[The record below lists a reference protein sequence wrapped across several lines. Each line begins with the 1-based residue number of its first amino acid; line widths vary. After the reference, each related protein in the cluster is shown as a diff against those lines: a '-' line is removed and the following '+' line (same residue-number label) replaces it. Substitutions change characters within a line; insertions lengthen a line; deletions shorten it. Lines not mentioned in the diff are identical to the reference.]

1 MKVDKAEVV
10 AILRTRGLDAR
21 ADWVD
26 RALPDI
32 VDTNEHHTL
41 LSSTLDIDPATLH
54 AVGKAP
60 QYV

>member
-10 AILRTRGLDAR
+10 AILRARGLNAR
-21 ADWVD
+21 AEWVD

-41 LSSTLDIDPATLH
+41 LSSTLDIDPTTLH
-54 AVGKAP
+54 SFDKAP